1 MAAEAEEEFYDC
13 IVNNSAPIDSEDWLL
28 DEFNGR
34 LNYMHKMNRKTKH
47 RDISSLRSEEQLAA
61 YLQFGSRRIS
71 GYHEGTRFIVKELGK
86 TKYSMFK
93 DVTFGAKKALSA
105 CGNGVFSSD
114 IVCYKGEFLN
124 NQFHDINGTA
134 TFEVVGNWKYFGGF
148 YQGKRHGDA
157 QIWRHDDK
165 SNNWVLRYKGTFQ
178 HDKPHNGS
186 FFDDDGVTVVAD
198 SSLQM
203 PHIIS
208 KQQSVVKKVDVDISS
223 GSTVPSDAA
232 TSEVKSL
239 NDELNEAS
247 SPVQPEISAESSE
260 PDYSPTVDVASTNDP
275 SADIMSL
282 KDNALIIEILENP
295 KKKLSTEESVDALT
309 ACLKSGAAN
318 AQQVIDKELIIIY
331 LFLIVHNRWLI

>member
-1 MAAEAEEEFYDC
+1 
-13 IVNNSAPIDSEDWLL
+13 
-28 DEFNGR
+28 
-34 LNYMHKMNRKTKH
+34 
-47 RDISSLRSEEQLAA
+47 
-61 YLQFGSRRIS
+61 
-71 GYHEGTRFIVKELGK
+71 
-86 TKYSMFK
+86 
-93 DVTFGAKKALSA
+93 
-105 CGNGVFSSD
+105 
-114 IVCYKGEFLN
+114 
-124 NQFHDINGTA
+124 
-134 TFEVVGNWKYFGGF
+134 
-148 YQGKRHGDA
+148 
-157 QIWRHDDK
+157 
-165 SNNWVLRYKGTFQ
+165 VLRYKGTFQ

-318 AQQVIDKELIIIY
+318 AQQVIDKELIIIIIY